1 MALPTEVNISS
12 HRPVV
17 GKLIV
22 AYKRLVKR
30 IISPYLR
37 SLFEE
42 RDRALDG
49 RFAGITRD
57 FLERTDAL
65 FSNLDQRI
73 EALRAGRERTR
84 VEFLSYLSSE
94 EFTGQQKKALA
105 GYFLTR
111 EDAVAA
117 DAAIKDLSREAGAAI
132 KDLSR
137 EMTLHKRRLDVI
149 LGELRGKSAPES
161 ASVERIAFER
171 ARLDDH
177 AYVSFENRFRGS
189 RELIKG
195 RMQAYVP
202 LLTALSDRHKGCSI
216 LDVGCGRGELLELL
230 KGAGVPATGVD
241 LNEEMVEICRERG
254 FDAETSEALSYL
266 KGLEDG
272 SLAGIVSCQFIEHLP
287 TEALLEFVRLSLS
300 KVRKGGMAVFETV
313 NPESLSAM
321 KSFYIDMT
329 HVRPVHPQAIS
340 FAMESAGFSGIE
352 IRHMSPFPEDE
363 RLAAKGDANMEKLNA
378 LLFGFQDYAVIGTK

>member
-1 MALPTEVNISS
+1 MALPTEVSISS
-12 HRPVV
+12 HRPVI

-30 IISPYLR
+30 IISPYLK
-37 SLFEE
+37 SLLEE
-42 RDRALDG
+42 RDRALDA
-49 RFAGITRD
+49 RFAGLLRD
-57 FLERTDAL
+57 LLERTDAL
-65 FSNLDQRI
+65 FSSLDQRI
-73 EALRAGRERTR
+73 EALRAGRDRTR
-84 VEFLSYLSSE
+84 MELLSYISSE
-94 EFTGQQKKALA
+94 EFTGQQRKALS
-105 GYFLTR
+105 GHFLTR
-111 EDAVAA
+111 DDVADTDVA
-117 DAAIKDLSREAGAAI
+117 LEDLSREIA
-132 KDLSR
+132 
-137 EMTLHKRRLDVI
+137 LHKRRLDVI
-149 LGELRGKSAPES
+149 LGEIRGKSAPE
-161 ASVERIAFER
+161 AAGAERIDFER
-171 ARLDDH
+171 ARLYDH
-177 AYVSFENRFRGS
+177 SYVNFENRFRGS

-195 RMQAYVP
+195 RMQTYVP
-202 LLTALSDRHKGCSI
+202 LLSALSGRHRGCSI

-230 KGAGVPATGVD
+230 KEAGVPATGVD

-254 FDAETSEALSYL
+254 LDAETSEALSYL

-287 TEALLEFVRLSLS
+287 TEALLEFVRLSHS

-321 KSFYIDMT
+321 RSFHIDMT

-352 IRHMSPFPEDE
+352 IRYLSPFPEDE
-363 RLAAKGDANMEKLNA
+363 RLAARCDANMEKLNA